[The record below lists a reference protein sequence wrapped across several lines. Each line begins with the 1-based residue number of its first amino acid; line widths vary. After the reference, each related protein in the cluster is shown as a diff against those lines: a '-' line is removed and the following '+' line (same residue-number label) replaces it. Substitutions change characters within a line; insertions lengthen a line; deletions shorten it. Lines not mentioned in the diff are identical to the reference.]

1 MAVRKRK
8 VSPKKQEAVFEEEF
22 LDRDIGEILDENMSR
37 YSEEVILR
45 RAFPDI
51 RDGQK
56 PVHRRIMYVMY
67 TKKAMSKAPYQK
79 VTGLTGD
86 VMSRLHPHGDSSIED
101 ALTGLSKPWTQR
113 VPLISIEGNNGSIDS
128 ANDRPAAGR
137 YIEARGTKEAE
148 LLFEGIKYNNVV
160 PFSLNY
166 KEDEKEPDVLP
177 ARWPVLFTNGAFS
190 IGVGIASN
198 IPPHNTAELLQAAI
212 YLNKHEGATLKKLM
226 QYVPAPDFPTGGLIV
241 KDDRI
246 EEMYATGN
254 GKIVVRGEVKV
265 EKNKLVITSI
275 PYGLTKDVLLM
286 SIAQAAEKA
295 KIEDQFDSIDDYS
308 TGDLETEI
316 HVNLRRGVDAK
327 MIEQFLYSKTKLQIT
342 FNANN
347 YAIVD
352 NRPQLVTLRDYIDN
366 FVRFRRECIRNT
378 AQAKIDKDAPRL
390 HLVEGFIRMT
400 DFPDEIIQEIKK
412 SEGKADAIYKLQDV
426 FKFSEA
432 QANAIATMQLYKI
445 SRQDVKQLK
454 DEEKALKDEIA
465 ANQEIVDS
473 DEVLIKKT
481 DEELKDTLKDFKGD
495 KRRTS
500 IVDED
505 ELEEVEI
512 VETQLKKAMPTTIA
526 ITPTS
531 AQRMTKAMFD
541 NGKDKAVDKIV
552 SVHEASTTDAVI
564 MFTKNGLAM
573 QRIAEDLN
581 HVSIRSA
588 VDSLVK
594 SVTSFTAKDEIIAAT
609 VFPSEWAITESK
621 ELDKKIVLSVTKLG
635 QVKKNPLSD
644 VLLSF
649 KQKGYMS
656 RAKSYNG
663 LKLQKQG
670 DEVIFVAVVDED
682 KLEDLT
688 MSLKRK
694 SGGRVSKVSFAEI
707 SSQGATGSGINAL
720 KINKPNDHVIISTTN
735 IDKVAENYYLK
746 ES

>member
-1 MAVRKRK
+1 
-8 VSPKKQEAVFEEEF
+8 
-22 LDRDIGEILDENMSR
+22 
-37 YSEEVILR
+37 
-45 RAFPDI
+45 
-51 RDGQK
+51 
-56 PVHRRIMYVMY
+56 
-67 TKKAMSKAPYQK
+67 
-79 VTGLTGD
+79 
-86 VMSRLHPHGDSSIED
+86 
-101 ALTGLSKPWTQR
+101 
-113 VPLISIEGNNGSIDS
+113 
-128 ANDRPAAGR
+128 
-137 YIEARGTKEAE
+137 KEAE

-241 KDDRI
+241 KDNRI

-316 HVNLRRGVDAK
+316 HINLRRGVDAK

-445 SRQDVKQLK
+445 SRQDVKQSK

-473 DEVLIKKT
+473 DEDLIKKT

-505 ELEEVEI
+505 EIEEVEI
-512 VETQLKKAMPTTIA
+512 VETQLKKAIPTTIA
-526 ITPTS
+526 FTPTA
-531 AQRMTKAMFD
+531 AQRITKAMVD
-541 NGKDKAVDKIV
+541 NGKDKAVYKIV

-621 ELDKKIVLSVTKLG
+621 ELDKKIVL
-635 QVKKNPLSD
+635 
-644 VLLSF
+644 
-649 KQKGYMS
+649 
-656 RAKSYNG
+656 
-663 LKLQKQG
+663 
-670 DEVIFVAVVDED
+670 
-682 KLEDLT
+682 
-688 MSLKRK
+688 
-694 SGGRVSKVSFAEI
+694 
-707 SSQGATGSGINAL
+707 
-720 KINKPNDHVIISTTN
+720 
-735 IDKVAENYYLK
+735 
-746 ES
+746 